1 METQFISPN
10 SWKSTTY
17 LAWIL
22 ISSSIFSCSARADF
36 NIIIVFLFLYVRS
49 QYTNDKFKI
58 LIRATIQIIVLS
70 LFFDIICVWKYS
82 KYWKHGNE
90 TSELWKSLSFI
101 HNFSYYLGIL
111 EFLLK
116 FPVVISLYK
125 KFIGEGGN
133 KNELISLNYSSSKL

>member
-1 METQFISPN
+1 MEGQFISPN
-10 SWKSTTY
+10 SSKQTTY
-17 LAWIL
+17 LSWII

-36 NIIIVFLFLYVRS
+36 NIIIGFLILYVRS
-49 QYTNDKFKI
+49 QYTSDKFKI
-58 LIRATIQIIVLS
+58 LLRATIQIIVLS
-70 LFFDIICVWKYS
+70 LFFDIIWVWKYS

-90 TSELWKSLSFI
+90 TSELWKSLSFV

-125 KFIGEGGN
+125 KFIDEGGH
-133 KNELISLNYSSSKL
+133 KNELISLNYSSSKI

>member
-22 ISSSIFSCSARADF
+22 VSSSIFSCSARADF

-70 LFFDIICVWKYS
+70 LFFDIIWVWKYS
-82 KYWKHGNE
+82 KYWKHENE
-90 TSELWKSLSFI
+90 TSELWKSLSFV

-125 KFIGEGGN
+125 KFIDEGGH